1 MRINISS
8 SPQDAGLVFFIYSSC
23 YDIWIPQICFLPWF
37 PPLWLC
43 CSTEM
48 CPSFERPVDSA
59 HLSQTLT
66 LLKPCSL
73 QFLLWLTEDLLA
85 LLTYTADPV
94 ASSQEIMVKNCS
106 WTEGG
111 ALVPASGT
119 LRTWLQLL
127 ESQPAHDTSLSS
139 VFIAHRA
146 ALVDA
151 QGLPWGEECGLQFHM
166 QARSLDLLSVVGFLV
181 EFHMKRDYHCFMK
194 VRRSLFWYI
203 CCSKMSYFYIFP
215 SWRWTDWNP

>member
-85 LLTYTADPV
+85 LLTYTADTV

-119 LRTWLQLL
+119 LRTWSQLL
-127 ESQPAHDTSLSS
+127 ESQPAHDTSVFCLYSSPCGFGWCPGPALRGGVWPPVSHASAQLRSAFCGGLSCRIS
-139 VFIAHRA
+139 YEKR
-146 ALVDA
+146 
-151 QGLPWGEECGLQFHM
+151 LP
-166 QARSLDLLSVVGFLV
+166 LLYESSKITLLI
-181 EFHMKRDYHCFMK
+181 HL
-194 VRRSLFWYI
+194 LF
-203 CCSKMSYFYIFP
+203 
-215 SWRWTDWNP
+215 